1 MKNFKAIEDEIL
13 AISPLVKK
21 VEVSQNEK
29 GLHAILYP
37 NFEELKSSNIINI
50 ESELRWYVVEIY
62 NFSVK
67 DEDRI
72 ISYDVISTTKKLEN
86 ESDIDGE
93 DYAALKLFLVEL
105 SGKGVYLHSH
115 LELDLGL
122 DSIDYVELF
131 IFIEQSFGVI
141 VDEKTFSSMMI
152 MSELYEYIEKNKKF
166 VKSSE
171 IRLKDILKEPID
183 KKLEYS
189 PWIMSLYK
197 TLMYPLFKIYFRL
210 DIKGCEN
217 IPNSACIIAPSH
229 QSMLDGFL
237 VEATLPYKILKNTF
251 FLAYKNVFGTA
262 ILKPIADNG
271 QTILIDA
278 NENLKQTMQFCALP
292 LKSNSNLVI
301 FPEGARSR
309 DRKLLEF
316 RPFFAMLS
324 KIYNVPVVPVVID
337 GSFEALRSGTS
348 FPKPYKIKI
357 KYLKPIYPDKL
368 SVEEIV
374 KKTKD
379 EIAQEMIL
387 NPILI

>member
-1 MKNFKAIEDEIL
+1 MKIFKTIEDKIL

-21 VEVSQNEK
+21 VEVSRNEK

-37 NFEELKSSNIINI
+37 DFEELKVSNIINI
-50 ESELRWYVVEIY
+50 ESELRWYSIEVY

-72 ISYDVISTTKKLEN
+72 ITYEIVSTTKKLED
-86 ESDIDGE
+86 ELDIDSE
-93 DYAALKLFLVEL
+93 DYATLKAFLVDL
-105 SGKGVYLHSH
+105 SNTDVYLHSH

-131 IFIEQSFGVI
+131 IFMEQSFGVI
-141 VDEKTFSSMMI
+141 IDEKIFSSMMI
-152 MSELYEYIEKNKKF
+152 MKELYEYIEKNKKF

-171 IRLKDILKEPID
+171 ISLKNVLRESID
-183 KKLEYS
+183 KELEYS
-189 PWIMSLYK
+189 PWIMYLYK

-210 DIKGCEN
+210 DIKGYDN
-217 IPNSACIIAPSH
+217 IPNSASIIAPSH

-237 VEATLPYKILKNTF
+237 IEATLPYNILKNTF
-251 FLAYKNVFGTA
+251 FLAYKNVFGTK

-278 NENLKQTMQFCALP
+278 NENLKQTMQYCALP
-292 LKSNSNLVI
+292 LKSKSNLVI

-309 DRKLLEF
+309 DRELLEF

-348 FPKPYKIKI
+348 FPKPCKIKL
-357 KYLKPIYPDKL
+357 KYLEPIYPDNL
-368 SVEEIV
+368 SIEEIV
-374 KKTKD
+374 KRTKD
-379 EIAQEMIL
+379 EIEQEMKS
-387 NPILI
+387 NPA

>member
-1 MKNFKAIEDEIL
+1 MKSFKAVEDKIL
-13 AISPLVKK
+13 SISPLVKK
-21 VEVSQNEK
+21 VEISRNEN
-29 GLHAILYP
+29 GLHATLYP
-37 NFEELKSSNIINI
+37 DFDELKKSNIINI
-50 ESELRWYVVEIY
+50 ESELRWYAIEVY
-62 NFSVK
+62 NFSAE
-67 DEDRI
+67 DEDRVT
-72 ISYDVISTTKKLEN
+72 SYDVVSTAKKLKDEL
-86 ESDIDGE
+86 DIKSE
-93 DYAALKLFLVEL
+93 DYALLKSFLVEL
-105 SGKGVYLHSH
+105 SGKEVYPYSH
-115 LELDLGL
+115 MELDLGL
-122 DSIDYVELF
+122 DSINYVELF
-131 IFIEQSFGVI
+131 IFIEQSFGVV

-152 MSELYEYIEKNKKF
+152 MKELYEYIEKNKKF

-171 IRLKDILKEPID
+171 KSLKDVLKEPID
-183 KKLEYS
+183 KKLQYS
-189 PWIMSLYK
+189 PWIMYLYK

-210 DIKGCEN
+210 DIKGYEN

-237 VEATLPYKILKNTF
+237 VEGTLPYKILKNTF

-278 NENLKQTMQFCALP
+278 NENLKQTMQYCALP
-292 LKSNSNLVI
+292 LRNNSNLVI

-337 GSFEALRSGTS
+337 GSFEALRSGTL

-357 KYLKPIYPDKL
+357 KYLEPIYPDKL

-374 KKTKD
+374 EKTKD
-379 EIAQEMIL
+379 KIAQEMQ
-387 NPILI
+387 